1 MLSVLADQV
10 DVLVVGGGMCFT
22 FLAAL
27 GHDVGAS
34 VVDLDHLDRCRG
46 LLDAGVRIVLPDDV
60 LALAPGGVLDHE
72 GGTGEVRRFGC
83 DLPEGWR
90 GLDIGPHSIEAFAHV
105 IAEAGS
111 VLWNGPM
118 GVFEDPR
125 FAGGTRGVA
134 QAVADCA
141 GFSVVGGGDTTAA
154 VRRYGLDSWID
165 HLSTGGGA
173 TLELIEKGDLPGL
186 AALRASSWPSEKT
199 G

>member
-1 MLSVLADQV
+1 MVGPPGRLPSAAGRLLAHEVQALSRLVDSPPRPFVAVVGGAKLADKLGVLSVLADQV

-105 IAEAGS
+105 IAG
-111 VLWNGPM
+111 
-118 GVFEDPR
+118 
-125 FAGGTRGVA
+125 
-134 QAVADCA
+134 
-141 GFSVVGGGDTTAA
+141 
-154 VRRYGLDSWID
+154 
-165 HLSTGGGA
+165 
-173 TLELIEKGDLPGL
+173 
-186 AALRASSWPSEKT
+186 
-199 G
+199 